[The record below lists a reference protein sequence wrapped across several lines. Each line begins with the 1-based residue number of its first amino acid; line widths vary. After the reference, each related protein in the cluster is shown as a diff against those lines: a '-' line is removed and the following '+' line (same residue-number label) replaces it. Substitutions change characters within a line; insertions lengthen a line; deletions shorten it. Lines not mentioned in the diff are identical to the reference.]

1 MAPKVRTGGSATTG
15 QAAPPP
21 RNIQLKGVLGHE
33 FAHIAHHDTDLLLV
47 IIVGNFVIT
56 FIVLLIRIMF
66 LFLRLFG
73 KFFNIF
79 GERGQGNLSI
89 ILGSFG
95 DLLVALFLW
104 IWTKV
109 GILIVRAS
117 QRSQEFLADEFSLK
131 LGYGEGLCRFLDRVD
146 GKGSIGIF
154 AVLASTH
161 PATPKRIER
170 LKQSGVDYN
179 N

>member
-1 MAPKVRTGGSATTG
+1 HIQIALHDMPMGMRPHYGSGNLIA
-15 QAAPPP
+15 
-21 RNIQLKGVLGHE
+21 E

-161 PATPKRIER
+161 PATAKRIER